1 MHILQSLV
9 LDEIPGCLLS
19 DKMPVNTFFLK
30 WLLKSLR
37 F

>member
-1 MHILQSLV
+1 MLQCLT

-19 DKMPVNTFFLK
+19 DEMPVNTFFLK